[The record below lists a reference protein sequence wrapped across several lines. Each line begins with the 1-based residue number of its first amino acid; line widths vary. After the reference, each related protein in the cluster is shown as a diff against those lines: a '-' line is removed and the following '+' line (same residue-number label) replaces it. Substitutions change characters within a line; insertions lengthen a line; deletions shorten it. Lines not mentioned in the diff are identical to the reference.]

1 MNSVYVNRFIRLII
15 VIGITLTSFYL
26 LFWITKVTYPFLIA
40 LFIAY
45 LINPIVN
52 FLQIKIRLPRSLA
65 VIITLLSILSLFAGV
80 ITLLIT
86 EIVSGSDYLSHNVPK
101 QLHTLIQSGEDFL
114 VYTFIPFIEKITLLF
129 NTLENDQQQTILDNV
144 QNIGTTIAT
153 TIGNFIQDFFQKI
166 PAFIGWFPNAATVL
180 IFSTLA
186 TFFISYDWARLQSY
200 IKLLTPEKIIKSS
213 GSVFKELKKALF
225 GFIKAQLTL
234 TSFTALLSLIGLL
247 ILKIDYAITIAIL
260 IGIIDIL
267 PYLGS
272 GAIFVPWI
280 IYQAVVG
287 DMSLAIGLGIL
298 YLIII
303 IQRQLLEPKILSSN
317 IGLDPLATLI
327 SIFVGFKLFGFFGL
341 IIGPIILITLHTLHK
356 VSVFKDIWRFIVG
369 PQQ

>member
-1 MNSVYVNRFIRLII
+1 M
-15 VIGITLTSFYL
+15 
-26 LFWITKVTYPFLIA
+26 
-40 LFIAY
+40 
-45 LINPIVN
+45 
-52 FLQIKIRLPRSLA
+52 KIRLPRSLA

-114 VYTFIPFIEKITLLF
+114 VYTLIPFIEKVTLLF

-166 PAFIGWFPNAATVL
+166 PVFIGWFPNAATVL

-260 IGIIDIL
+260 IGIVDIL

-303 IQRQLLEPKILSSN
+303 VQRQLLEPKILSSN

-341 IIGPIILITLHTLHK
+341 IIGPIILVTLHTLHK